1 MKYKLYKI
9 TALMETHDENDPMI
23 FTFELPGVDEKSVG
37 VTLSKMDSIRKIIAV
52 EPTSLP
58 ISEEYQG

>member
-1 MKYKLYKI
+1 
-9 TALMETHDENDPMI
+9 METNDEKDPMV

-37 VTLSKMDSIRKIIAV
+37 MTLSKMDSIRKIIAV

-58 ISEEYQG
+58 TSEEYQG